1 MTNEHYDLL
10 VIGGGSGGIAA
21 ARRAASHGARCA
33 VVESGRLG
41 GTCVNRGCVP
51 KKVMWYAADIAGYLH
66 DAPDYG
72 FEVETRGF
80 DWPALVQR
88 REAYIARLNGIY
100 GRLLDDS
107 RVDLIKG
114 HAHFAGP
121 HQVDV
126 EGRAYTADRVII
138 ATGGR
143 PTRPEIPGADFGI
156 DSDGFF
162 ELVKQPKR
170 VAVVGAGYIAVELAG
185 VMNAL
190 GSEVSLLLR
199 RQHFLGRFDA
209 CIRES
214 LASMMQEDGVDILS
228 SVQLTSVE
236 KGPDGR
242 LILHGDRGQVLEGV
256 DTLVWAIGRDLNS
269 DDLGLI
275 NTGVETRAD
284 GRIEVG
290 EWNETNVPGIYA
302 VGDVSGQA
310 ALTPVAIMVGRRLAD
325 HLYGRDPVPPVDLSL
340 VPTVIFS
347 HPPVGSIGLSED
359 EARAL
364 HGDAVKVYQSRFTP
378 LYHALTRHKH
388 VTTMK
393 LVTLGAEER
402 VVGCHIVGLGADE
415 MLQGFAVAI
424 GMGAT
429 KTDFDRTIAIHPT
442 SSEELVTL
450 R

>member
-1 MTNEHYDLL
+1 MANEHYDLL

-21 ARRAASHGARCA
+21 ARRAATHGARCA

-51 KKVMWYAADIAGYLH
+51 KKLMWYAADIADILQ
-66 DAPDYG
+66 DAPNYG
-72 FEVETRGF
+72 FDVETRSF
-80 DWPALVQR
+80 DWTTLVER
-88 REAYIARLNGIY
+88 REAYIARLNGVY
-100 GRLLDDS
+100 GRLLGDS
-107 RVDLIKG
+107 KVDLITG
-114 HAHFAGP
+114 HARFVAP
-121 HQVDV
+121 HEIDVD
-126 EGRAYTADRVII
+126 GRRYSADRVII

-143 PTRPEIPGADFGI
+143 PSRPDIPGAEFGI

-162 ELVKQPKR
+162 ELNEQPKR

-190 GSEVSLLLR
+190 GSEISLLLR

-214 LASMMQEDGVDILS
+214 LMTIMQEDGVEILS

-236 KGPDGR
+236 KGEDGR
-242 LILHGDRGQVLEGV
+242 LTLHGNRGQSLEGV
-256 DTLVWAIGRDLNS
+256 DTLIWAIGRDLNS
-269 DDLGLI
+269 DALALAEA
-275 NTGVETRAD
+275 GVESRTD
-284 GRIEVG
+284 GHIEIG
-290 EWNETNVPGIYA
+290 AWNETNVPGIYA
-302 VGDVSGQA
+302 IGDVCGQP

-325 HLYGRDPVPPVDLSL
+325 HLFGHDPVSPVDLSQ

-347 HPPVGSIGLSED
+347 HPPVASIGLSED
-359 EARAL
+359 EARSL

-378 LYHALTRHKH
+378 LYRALTGHKQL
-388 VTTMK
+388 TTMK
-393 LVTLGAEER
+393 LVTLGREER
-402 VVGCHIVGLGADE
+402 VIGCHIVGLGADE

-429 KTDFDRTIAIHPT
+429 KADFDRTIAIHPT

>member
-1 MTNEHYDLL
+1 MANQHYDLL

-21 ARRAASHGARCA
+21 ARRAATHGARCA

-51 KKVMWYAADIAGYLH
+51 KKLMWYAADIASILQ

-72 FEVETRGF
+72 FDVEARGF
-80 DWPALVQR
+80 DWANLVQR
-88 REAYIARLNGIY
+88 REAYIGRLNEVY
-100 GRLLDDS
+100 RRLLDDA
-107 RVDLIKG
+107 RVDLIT
-114 HAHFAGP
+114 
-121 HQVDV
+121 
-126 EGRAYTADRVII
+126 GRARFTAPKCVGVAGQSYSADRIII

-143 PTRPEIPGADFGI
+143 PIRPDIPGADLGI
-156 DSDGFF
+156 NSDGFF
-162 ELVKQPKR
+162 ELDEQPRR

-214 LASMMQEDGVDILS
+214 LMTTMQEDGVDILS

-236 KGPDGR
+236 KGEDGR
-242 LILHGDRGQVLEGV
+242 LTLHGNRGQSLEGV
-256 DTLVWAIGRDLNS
+256 DTLIWAIGRALNS
-269 DDLGLI
+269 DDLGLADA
-275 NTGVETRAD
+275 GVETRAD
-284 GRIEVG
+284 GRIEIG
-290 EWNETNVPGIYA
+290 DWNETNVAGIHA
-302 VGDVSGQA
+302 IGDVCGQP

-325 HLYGRDPVPPVDLSL
+325 HLYGHDPVQPVDLAQ

-347 HPPVGSIGLSED
+347 HPPVASIGFSED
-359 EARAL
+359 EARTQ

-378 LYHALTRHKH
+378 LYHTLTQRKH
-388 VTTMK
+388 ITTMK
-393 LVTLGAEER
+393 LVTVGCDER

-429 KTDFDRTIAIHPT
+429 KADFDRTIAIHPT

>member
-1 MTNEHYDLL
+1 MTSKHYDLL

-33 VVESGRLG
+33 VVEVGRLG

-51 KKVMWYAADIAGYLH
+51 KKLMWYAADIAGILE

-72 FEVETRGF
+72 FEIEARGF
-80 DWPALVQR
+80 DWSGLVQR
-88 REAYIARLNGIY
+88 RESYITRLNGIY
-100 GRLLDDS
+100 GHLLEDS
-107 RVDLIKG
+107 KVDLITG
-114 HAHFAGP
+114 HARFTGP
-121 HQVDV
+121 HNVDV
-126 EGRAYTADRVII
+126 VGQAYSADRIVI

-143 PTRPEIPGADFGI
+143 PIQPDIPGAEFGI

-162 ELVKQPKR
+162 ELHERPKR

-185 VMNAL
+185 VLNAL

-209 CIRES
+209 CIRDS
-214 LASMMQEDGVDILS
+214 LASIMQEDGVDILS

-236 KGPDGR
+236 KEADGR
-242 LILHGDRGQVLEGV
+242 LTLHGNRGQSLEGV
-256 DTLVWAIGRDLNS
+256 DTLIWAIGRALNS
-269 DDLGLI
+269 DDLGLAQA
-275 NTGVETRAD
+275 GVETRAD
-284 GRIEVG
+284 GRIEIG
-290 EWNETNVPGIYA
+290 EWNETNVPGIHA
-302 VGDVSGQA
+302 IGDVCGQP

-325 HLYGRDPVPPVDLSL
+325 HLYGPDPVPPVDLNQ

-347 HPPVGSIGLSED
+347 HPPVASIGLSED
-359 EARAL
+359 DARAQ
-364 HGDAVKVYQSRFTP
+364 HGDAVKIYQSRFTP
-378 LYHALTRHKH
+378 LYHTLTRRKH

-393 LVTLGAEER
+393 LVTLGCEDL
-402 VVGCHIVGLGADE
+402 VIGCHIVGVGSDE

-429 KTDFDRTIAIHPT
+429 KADFDRTIAIHPT